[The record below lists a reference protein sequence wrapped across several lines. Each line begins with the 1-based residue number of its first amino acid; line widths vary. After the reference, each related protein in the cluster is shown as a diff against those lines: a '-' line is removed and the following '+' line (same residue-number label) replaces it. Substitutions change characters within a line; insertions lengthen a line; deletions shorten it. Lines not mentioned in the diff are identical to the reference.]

1 MNILLV
7 NQSVVDLCASLFT
20 VFDPLKPVPDMTYKV
35 FGGTL
40 SLNQSLFTVLSAVV
54 EVDGTRMSRDS
65 IYDQFV
71 CRIWLTRLP
80 LWTFLTTSTYGMFLA
95 ALERY
100 AAVVYYAW
108 YHNSVRSLS
117 LV

>member
-1 MNILLV
+1 M
-7 NQSVVDLCASLFT
+7 C
-20 VFDPLKPVPDMTYKV
+20 
-35 FGGTL
+35 G
-40 SLNQSLFTVLSAVV
+40 SLFTVLSAVV
-54 EVDGTRMSRDS
+54 DVDGTRMSHNS
-65 IYDQFV
+65 VYDQFV

-100 AAVVYYAW
+100 AAVVHYAW
-108 YHNSVRSLS
+108 YHNSVRTLSIIGVIMS